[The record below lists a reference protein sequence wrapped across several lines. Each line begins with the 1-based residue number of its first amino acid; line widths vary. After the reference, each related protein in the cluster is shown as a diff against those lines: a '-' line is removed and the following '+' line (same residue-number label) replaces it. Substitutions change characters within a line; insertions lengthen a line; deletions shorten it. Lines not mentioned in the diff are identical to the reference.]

1 MAENK
6 YHLLMLTSIQVSLSV
21 LLIWPAQMTVAG
33 LTLSS
38 VVSWKLSGDGPG
50 LVGGSHFHVQWL
62 ADSWWE
68 R

>member
-21 LLIWPAQMTVAG
+21 LLIWAAQISVAA

-38 VVSWKLSGDGPG
+38 VVSWWLSGD
-50 LVGGSHFHVQWL
+50 
-62 ADSWWE
+62 
-68 R
+68 